1 MKEYLKREK
10 VALEKIKKASGAG
23 GLGSGNVGDFSNLQG
38 TSIDD
43 ILSRIPKDANK
54 RVLTPQPGK
63 VTEGF
68 EYTWKAS
75 DGTKMTVRV
84 HGPDASAPAGSNAAN
99 GWIVRVQKGKKYLDP
114 VSGEFQ
120 PPGIS
125 RPNSEFYNEDLINS
139 THIPIQPPKK

>member
-1 MKEYLKREK
+1 M
-10 VALEKIKKASGAG
+10 
-23 GLGSGNVGDFSNLQG
+23 
-38 TSIDD
+38 
-43 ILSRIPKDANK
+43 SRIPKDANK

-84 HGPDASAPAGSNAAN
+84 HGQDASAPVGSNAAN
-99 GWIVRVQKGKKYLDP
+99 GWIVRVQQGKKYLDP
-114 VSGEFQ
+114 ISGEFQ

-125 RPNSEFYNEDLINS
+125 RPNSEFYNEELINS
-139 THIPIQPPKK
+139 THIPIQTPKK